1 MWDFSKGY
9 RIFQSSTPGSFK
21 VMAYFK
27 NKWVKSGW
35 KELYLTQN
43 LIAYDVIFEVDRV
56 MKKRFFRYK
65 TFHAFALA
73 KKIKVVGDSELKDIY
88 TANYRE
94 VTYKPKKFHHF
105 VDKETDEPILKASSV
120 IMSMGKTKNK

>member
-9 RIFQSSTPGSFK
+9 RIFQSNTPGSFK

-43 LIAYDVIFEVDRV
+43 LIASDVTFEVDRV

-65 TFHAFALA
+65 TFHAFVLT
-73 KKIKVVGDSELKDIY
+73 KKIEVIDTSNLESID
-88 TANYRE
+88 TSDYRG
-94 VTYKPKKFHHF
+94 VTYNPKKFHHF
-105 VDKETDEPILKASSV
+105 IDTETEEPILKASSV
-120 IMSMGKTKNK
+120 IMSMGKIKYK

>member
-35 KELYLTQN
+35 KELHLTQN

-73 KKIKVVGDSELKDIY
+73 KKIEVVGISDLESIDTSDYKEI
-88 TANYRE
+88 
-94 VTYKPKKFHHF
+94 TYNPKKFHHF
-105 VDKETDEPILKASSV
+105 IEIETDKPVLKASSV
-120 IMSMGKTKNK
+120 ILSLGKIKYK